1 MEDVTKKILTLHTID
16 KRVTE
21 RKSAN
26 LEKVS
31 FNNAM
36 VELRN
41 KGIKIKEV
49 VTDAHLGIGALMSE
63 FLWLD
68 FNTTTFAF
76 KIVINVWKK

>member
-63 FLWLD
+63 FL
-68 FNTTTFAF
+68 
-76 KIVINVWKK
+76 